1 MEAAAD
7 GSSGDGVF
15 AAAINTNHRMV
26 AAASPVEAIAS
37 KYKVDWIQ
45 IDIGIWDTIIFMSQ
59 ISLLCCCLDFE
70 RIQARRMEGWWG
82 MTWK

>member
-1 MEAAAD
+1 MLSMEAAAD

-45 IDIGIWDTIIFMSQ
+45 IDIGI
-59 ISLLCCCLDFE
+59 
-70 RIQARRMEGWWG
+70 
-82 MTWK
+82 